1 VEATPGQNA
10 GIKVSFVIFMLY
22 KLGIENNKNKSSVSG
37 MLGKDFHQVLL
48 DRLDDHVFVC
58 ERREDGEYV
67 LVDIN
72 DAQARFF
79 RTDKAQMVGKTV
91 RELVADAATT
101 RRIYANY
108 DRAFKSDSAIKYEEQ
123 SGDTHLGYQVF
134 ETTLYTIENEGMR
147 YLCGISRNITKRKQA
162 ERQLAQHHRQLN
174 AQLMEI
180 QNLKDQLQQQ
190 AIRDP
195 LTNLF
200 NRRYLA
206 EMLPFQLARA
216 EREGVALSVVMLD
229 IDRFKRLNDE
239 HGHQVGDALL
249 REVSRFL
256 RRRVRKADLLF
267 RYGGEEF
274 LLLLPGTDAEAAQT
288 ISEQWREEFAQTEF
302 HTDCGPITMTLSAGI
317 ASFPAHSNC
326 GYTLVLLAD
335 QALYQ
340 AKAQGRNLVLV
351 GSST

>member
-1 VEATPGQNA
+1 M
-10 GIKVSFVIFMLY
+10 I
-22 KLGIENNKNKSSVSG
+22 
-37 MLGKDFHQVLL
+37 GKDFHQRLL
-48 DRLDDHVFVC
+48 DSLVDHVFVC
-58 ERREDGEYV
+58 ERRDDGEFV
-67 LVDIN
+67 LVDLN

-79 RTDKAQMVGKTV
+79 RSEKQDMLGRTV
-91 RELVADAATT
+91 RELVDDAATT

-108 DRAFKSDSAIKYEEQ
+108 ERAYKSKTSLKYEEQ

-134 ETTLYTIENEGMR
+134 ETTLFIVEDQGIR
-147 YLCGISRNITKRKQA
+147 YLCGVSRNISKRKHAQ
-162 ERQLAQHHRQLN
+162 RQLAQHHRQLN

-216 EREGVALSVVMLD
+216 EREHTPLSVVMLD
-229 IDRFKRLNDE
+229 IDRFKRLNDQY
-239 HGHQVGDALL
+239 GHQVGDALL
-249 REVSRFL
+249 REVARFF
-256 RRRVRKADLLF
+256 RRRVRKTDMLF

-274 LLLLPGTDAEAAQT
+274 LLLLPGTDPASAQV
-288 ISEQWREEFAQTEF
+288 ISEQWREEFAATEF
-302 HTDCGPITMTLSAGI
+302 HTDSGQMTMTLSAGI
-317 ASFPAHSNC
+317 ASFPVHSNC
-326 GYTLVLLAD
+326 GETLVLLAD

-351 GSST
+351 GNAS

>member
-1 VEATPGQNA
+1 MPD
-10 GIKVSFVIFMLY
+10 
-22 KLGIENNKNKSSVSG
+22 
-37 MLGKDFHQVLL
+37 KDFHQLLL
-48 DRLDDHVFVC
+48 DRLVDHVFIC
-58 ERREDGEYV
+58 ERRDDGEFV
-67 LVDIN
+67 IVEVN
-72 DAQARFF
+72 EAQAKFF
-79 RTDKAQMVGKTV
+79 RSDKASMRGKTV
-91 RELVADAATT
+91 RELVADAATA

-108 DRAFKSDSAIKYEEQ
+108 ERAIKSEGTIKYEEQ
-123 SGDTHLGYQVF
+123 SGDTVFGYEVF
-134 ETTLYTIENEGMR
+134 ETTLYTIDDAGKR

-180 QNLKDQLQQQ
+180 QNLKEQLQQQ

-216 EREGVALSVVMLD
+216 QREQNPLSVVMLD

-256 RRRVRKADLLF
+256 RRRVRKTDMLF

-274 LLLLPGTDAEAAQT
+274 LLLLPNTDAATAHT
-288 ISEQWREEFAQTEF
+288 ISEQWRQEFAATEF
-302 HTDCGPITMTLSAGI
+302 HTDCGALTMTVSAGI
-317 ASFPAHSNC
+317 AAFPEHADDSER
-326 GYTLVLLAD
+326 LVLLAD

-351 GSST
+351 GSCN